1 MNSEI
6 YSASVSNLMPK
17 KPLVYIVDDN
27 LEQAEVTTKLLAREG
42 FDTVIYESGE
52 RFLELPNFSD
62 QSCVLLDNHMPGGMS
77 GLDVQEELARRD
89 AHIPIVFMSGD
100 SEFRHVVKAMKSGAH
115 EFLQKPFSS
124 SELYQSINAAI
135 EENKVVSQEVER
147 QKERDD
153 RIGALTARE
162 KQVLELLSLGFTN
175 KMISKEL
182 SIVVSTV
189 EFHRAN
195 LMSKLHAKSLADLIA
210 IYRGGAQ
217 AS

>member
-1 MNSEI
+1 MNPETHSPNNSI
-6 YSASVSNLMPK
+6 QMPN

-42 FDTVIYESGE
+42 FDAEVFESGE
-52 RFLELPNFSD
+52 HFLSLDNYPD
-62 QSCVLLDNHMPGGMS
+62 KSCVLLDNHMPGGMS
-77 GLDVQEELARRD
+77 GLDVQAELSRRN
-89 AHIPIVFMSGD
+89 AHLPIVFMSGD

-115 EFLQKPFSS
+115 EFLQKPFRST
-124 SELYQSINAAI
+124 ELYSSINAAI
-135 EENKVVSQEVER
+135 EENKQTAESLER
-147 QKERDD
+147 NKEREQRLD
-153 RIGALTARE
+153 ALTARE

-195 LMSKLHAKSLADLIA
+195 LMNKLQAKSLADLIA
-210 IYRGGAQ
+210 LYRGETPN
-217 AS
+217 S